1 MSGVLASIVEA
12 KKREVHGLKHR
23 TCYARVPEG
32 PRRNVATS
40 LRRAAG
46 QPLHLIAENKP
57 KSPSAGVLSTVLS
70 TAGRVVAY
78 AKSGAAMVSVLCDA
92 EFFGGSWDDVVDAR
106 RALAGSGS
114 SIPVLAKEFIVDERQ
129 LREASACGADAV
141 LLIAR
146 ILDREKLREM
156 YVQAG
161 SLGLESLVEVATEE
175 ELEWAIAAGATI
187 IGVNA
192 RDLDTLVMDPDRAA
206 RVLEAIPD
214 GAIPLY
220 LSGVKGP
227 EDVRRIAKT
236 RAHAALVGEALMRE
250 DDPHAL
256 LASMIAAA
264 RVEAA
269 RHDATLVDAARG
281 APEPRQT

>member
-106 RALAGSGS
+106 RALAASGS